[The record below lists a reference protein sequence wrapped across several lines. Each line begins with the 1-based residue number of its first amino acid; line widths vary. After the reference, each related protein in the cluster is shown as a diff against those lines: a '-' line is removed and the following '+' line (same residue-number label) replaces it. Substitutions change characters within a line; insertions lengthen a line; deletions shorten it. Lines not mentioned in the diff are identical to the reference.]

1 MGLAILFFMP
11 QVAVST
17 QTKQYSGDFSHRPQM
32 LVLPTLIG
40 RISLYYEEDRGRSEA
55 EMEFAEGNIY
65 LDEQPVC
72 DDQWGVEEA
81 KVACRSVK
89 RWSLDSFLVET
100 HIIARMLGFTDGLPR
115 QQSAYGTARKD
126 EEFAITEVC

>member
-1 MGLAILFFMP
+1 
-11 QVAVST
+11 
-17 QTKQYSGDFSHRPQM
+17 M

-40 RISLYYEEDRGRSEA
+40 RISLYYEEDRGRSAA

-81 KVACRSVK
+81 KVAC
-89 RWSLDSFLVET
+89 
-100 HIIARMLGFTDGLPR
+100 
-115 QQSAYGTARKD
+115 Q
-126 EEFAITEVC
+126 